1 MQLTKYKKRE
11 SNRVS
16 ERTLKSRLSALN
28 RLEDFVGG
36 GEITVE
42 DVEEWID
49 HLIDEFEKG
58 NIKSSTI
65 RQYLKSVD
73 YYFEAVK
80 GEYDSI
86 EHIKRRLPDP
96 DVDHGEYLDEE
107 EWEILRSSV
116 DNIRNRLVIELMYW
130 YARRPGEI
138 ILLNEEDID
147 VEEKTIVFNILKKS
161 KDDRGR
167 PLPYIELTRDGEVY
181 DRFQVMRA
189 TFELVD
195 EVEYL
200 MNMHLTHSPKKKQTV
215 IYDGEEM
222 EVTPLFCG
230 NNARISYS
238 AVWSMIKNEVKKAG
252 IDKNITPKSAR
263 HSRSTHL
270 NWQGHTPDEIADQQ
284 LLHDPESNVVSG
296 YVHEREEEDVRGVM
310 GTGGDDERN

>member
-11 SNRVS
+11 KNRVS
-16 ERTLKSRLSALN
+16 DRTLKSRLSALR
-28 RLEDFVGG
+28 RLEDFVGD
-36 GEITVE
+36 GEITIE
-42 DVEEWID
+42 DVEEWVD
-49 HLIDEFEKG
+49 HLIDEFDDD

-65 RQYLKSVD
+65 RQYLRSVD
-73 YYFEAVK
+73 YYFETVK

-86 EHIKRRLPDP
+86 EHIKRRLPDS

-107 EWEILRSSV
+107 EWKKLRANI
-116 DNIRNRLVIELMYW
+116 DNIRNKLVIELMYW

-147 VEEKTIVFNILKKS
+147 IEEETVKFYILKKS

-167 PLPYIELTRDGEVY
+167 PLPYIKLKKDGEVY
-181 DRFQVMRA
+181 DEYQVFRA
-189 TFELVD
+189 TFDLVE
-195 EVEYL
+195 EVQYL
-200 MNMHLTHSPKKKQTV
+200 MRMHIKHSPKKTQEI

-222 EVTPLFCG
+222 EVAPLFCG
-230 NNARISYS
+230 NDARIAYNSI
-238 AVWSMIKNEVKKAG
+238 WSMIKKEVERLG
-252 IDKNITPKSAR
+252 IDKNITPKSMR

-270 NWQGHTPDEIADQQ
+270 NWQGYTPDQIADQQ

-310 GTGGDDERN
+310 GTGDEE

>member
-1 MQLTKYKKRE
+1 MQLEKYKKRE

-16 ERTLKSRLSALN
+16 ERTLKSRLSALR
-28 RLEDFVGG
+28 RLESFAGN
-36 GEITVE
+36 GELTVE
-42 DVEEWID
+42 DVEDWVD
-49 HLIDEFEKG
+49 HLIDEFDEE

-73 YYFEAVK
+73 YYFETVE
-80 GEYDSI
+80 GEHGAI

-107 EWEILRSSV
+107 EWELLRSTV

-138 ILLNEEDID
+138 ILLNKEDID
-147 VEEKTIVFNILKKS
+147 MEEKTIRFNILKKS

-167 PLPYIELTRDGEVY
+167 PLPYLELKRDGDVY
-181 DRFQVMRA
+181 DKFQVFRA
-189 TFELVD
+189 TFDLID
-195 EVEYL
+195 EIDYL
-200 MNMHLTHSPKKKQTV
+200 LDLHMNYSSNSKQTV
-215 IYDGEEM
+215 IYDGEED
-222 EVTPLFCG
+222 EVTPLFSG
-230 NNARISYS
+230 NDARISYS
-238 AVWSMIKNEVKKAG
+238 AIWTMVKRETKKAG
-252 IDKNITPKSAR
+252 IDKNITPKSWR

-270 NWQGHTPDEIADQQ
+270 NWQGFTPDQIADQQ

-310 GTGGDDERN
+310 GTGDDEE